1 MTAPVAPI
9 PTTEIPMSFR
19 IWGGKTV
26 MVLPDG
32 SRAVAR
38 REAIVDNTMVKV
50 LARGFRWQRLLYD
63 GTYATIED
71 MAVAEK
77 INPSYI
83 SRLMRLAYLSPTIVE
98 AILEGRHPAQLTMKD
113 LMEPFPLDWKEQERH
128 FKIAAPSPW
137 VG

>member
-1 MTAPVAPI
+1 MTAPAAPI

-19 IWGGKTV
+19 IRGGKTV

-38 REAIVDNTMVKV
+38 REATVDNTMVKV

-71 MAVAEK
+71 MAAAEK

-98 AILEGRHPAQLTMKD
+98 AILDGRHPAHLTMKD

-128 FKIAAPSPW
+128 FKIAAPSPY

>member
-1 MTAPVAPI
+1 
-9 PTTEIPMSFR
+9 
-19 IWGGKTV
+19 

-38 REAIVDNTMVKV
+38 REATVDNTMVKV

-71 MAVAEK
+71 MAAAEK

-83 SRLMRLAYLSPTIVE
+83 SRLMRLAYLSPAIVE
-98 AILEGRHPAQLTMKD
+98 AILDGRHPAHLTMKD
-113 LMEPFPLDWKEQERH
+113 LMHPFPLEWAAQERQFLTH
-128 FKIAAPSPW
+128 RP
-137 VG
+137 

>member
-19 IWGGKTV
+19 IRGGKTV

-38 REAIVDNTMVKV
+38 REATVDNTMVNV

-71 MAVAEK
+71 MAAAEK

-83 SRLMRLAYLSPTIVE
+83 ARVLRLTLLAPDIVE
-98 AILEGRHPAQLTMKD
+98 AILDGRQPAELQLDNLLEG
-113 LMEPFPLDWKEQERH
+113 FPLEWEKQRKSISGSIECGRR
-128 FKIAAPSPW
+128 
-137 VG
+137 

>member
-1 MTAPVAPI
+1 MTAAVAPI

-19 IWGGKTV
+19 IRGGKTV

-71 MAVAEK
+71 MAAAEK

-98 AILEGRHPAQLTMKD
+98 SILDGRHPAHLTMKD
-113 LMEPFPLDWKEQERH
+113 LMEPFPLDWAAQERH
-128 FKIAAPSPW
+128 FRTHHP
-137 VG
+137 

>member
-1 MTAPVAPI
+1 MKASTAAI

-19 IWGGKTV
+19 IRGGKTV

-32 SRAVAR
+32 TRAVAQ
-38 REAIVDNTMVKV
+38 REATVDNTMVKV

-71 MAVAEK
+71 MAAAEK

-98 AILEGRHPAQLTMKD
+98 AILDGRHPAHLTMKD
-113 LMEPFPLDWKEQERH
+113 LMQPFPLEWAAQERLFLAH
-128 FKIAAPSPW
+128 RP
-137 VG
+137 

>member
-1 MTAPVAPI
+1 MKASTAAI

-19 IWGGKTV
+19 IRGGKTV

-32 SRAVAR
+32 TRAVAQ
-38 REAIVDNTMVKV
+38 REATVDNTMVKV

-71 MAVAEK
+71 MAAAEK

-98 AILEGRHPAQLTMKD
+98 AILEGRHPAHLTMKD
-113 LMEPFPLDWKEQERH
+113 LMEPFPLDWAAQERH
-128 FKIAAPSPW
+128 FLASRP
-137 VG
+137 

>member
-1 MTAPVAPI
+1 MKASTAPI

-19 IWGGKTV
+19 IRGGKTV

-32 SRAVAR
+32 TRAVAQ
-38 REAIVDNTMVKV
+38 REATVDNTMVKV

-71 MAVAEK
+71 MAAAEK

-98 AILEGRHPAQLTMKD
+98 AILDGRHPAHLTMKD
-113 LMEPFPLDWKEQERH
+113 LMQPFPLEWAAQERQ
-128 FKIAAPSPW
+128 FLAQRP
-137 VG
+137 

>member
-1 MTAPVAPI
+1 MTASVAPI

-19 IWGGKTV
+19 IRGGKTV

-98 AILEGRHPAQLTMKD
+98 AILDGRHPAHLTMKD